1 VKHDTQKNCASN
13 RIIFDSDSCSFAG
26 WKLGSRHFSG
36 NLGIGRNIC
45 CSRFFPKQEE
55 KVASIEQIIDFTMQA
70 VFARI
75 NILTPKYGDNI
86 CFLYP

>member
-1 VKHDTQKNCASN
+1 
-13 RIIFDSDSCSFAG
+13 
-26 WKLGSRHFSG
+26 
-36 NLGIGRNIC
+36 
-45 CSRFFPKQEE
+45 
-55 KVASIEQIIDFTMQA
+55 VASIEQIIDFTMQA